1 MSAPADRS
9 AATATAPRTVGWG
22 IVGCGWV
29 ARDHLL
35 PGLRATPGLRLVAA
49 CDRDPA
55 AAARLAAAATAATAA
70 PPGEFRVPP
79 GESRV
84 PPGELRVPPGES
96 RVPPGEL
103 RVPAGELRDSPGE
116 LRTPPRRPSRP
127 DRADNPLVTTDVDA
141 LLATPGLDAVY
152 VATPNSAHR
161 AVVEAVAARG
171 LPVLCEK
178 PMAADVDDAVA
189 IAAACA
195 GRLAGTAFDQ
205 RFHPAHRRI
214 AEIVAAGELGVVTA
228 VRTVYACWLPPDW
241 TPDGSAGPPSGH
253 PMSEVLADLPRH
265 TNWRV
270 DPARAG
276 GGALVDLAPHGIDL
290 IGALLGGDDLDTLD
304 VLLQRRVHA
313 YPVDDGAV
321 LAGRTGGGVLFSG
334 HVAFNTPDAY
344 PRRRLEVVGTRA
356 QLVAEDTMGQTAG
369 GRLTRT
375 AADGTVTDV
384 PFDVSTSPFAAQLAA
399 FSAAVTGAGGWP
411 WPLER
416 DLRLHRL
423 LHTAIRE
430 AERA

>member
-1 MSAPADRS
+1 MTARLGSPDAAPGRAPRPGDPADR
-9 AATATAPRTVGWG
+9 AVGWG

-35 PGLRATPGLRLVAA
+35 PGLRATPDARLVAV

-55 AAARLAAAATAATAA
+55 AAARLV
-70 PPGEFRVPP
+70 GRVTRSN
-79 GESRV
+79 GSR
-84 PPGELRVPPGES
+84 
-96 RVPPGEL
+96 
-103 RVPAGELRDSPGE
+103 D
-116 LRTPPRRPSRP
+116 
-127 DRADNPLVTTDVDA
+127 PLVTTDLDA
-141 LLATPGLDAVY
+141 LLAAPGLDAVY
-152 VATPNSAHR
+152 VATPNAAHR

-171 LPVLCEK
+171 VPVLCEK
-178 PMAADVDDAVA
+178 PLAADVDDAAA
-189 IAAACA
+189 IVAACT

-214 AEIVAAGELGVVTA
+214 AELVAAGELGTVTA
-228 VRTVYACWLPPDW
+228 VRIVYACWLPADW
-241 TPDGSAGPPSGH
+241 SSDGRAG
-253 PMSEVLADLPRH
+253 D
-265 TNWRV
+265 NWRI
-270 DPARAG
+270 DPVRAG

-290 IGALLGGDDLDTLD
+290 VGALLGGDDLDTLA
-304 VLLQRRVHA
+304 VLLQRRVHD

-321 LAGRTGGGVLFSG
+321 LAGRTAGGVVFSG

-369 GRLTRT
+369 GRVTRT

-384 PFDVSTSPFAAQLAA
+384 PFDTVTSPFAAQLAA
-399 FSAAVTGAGGWP
+399 FSAAVAGAEWP

-416 DLRLHRL
+416 DLGLHRL
-423 LHTAIRE
+423 LHTAIRA